1 MNVSVFMICAAL
13 VAFAC
18 GAASGA
24 PLFESGSSSWSVAL
38 PKGAP
43 RPVRYAAEELT
54 NTIARISGAALR
66 VVEAEAAPARDVIRL
81 VQDGDEE
88 DDSFSVDAAS
98 DAVTLRGSSPR
109 AVLFAAY
116 AFLRDVLGARW
127 YWPGETG
134 EFLPRLE
141 RVVVPKWSKAYRPA
155 FPLREM
161 SVCGIPGHRHPPTE
175 RWFARQ
181 FLNSG
186 INSEAVQEDL
196 GFVRITAGHYVSLPS
211 DGSERDRLF
220 AEHPDWFSLL
230 NGRRDAKGLAGCWS
244 SEGFFGFTVTNLV
257 KLIRSRRAD
266 IANMFV
272 ADIMPRCECAGCTA
286 DPDRSARWW
295 NYYAR
300 LIDAVRRELPGQHFA
315 GLAYQEYRSVPFVK
329 VRGVEYVEYCH
340 YNRCY
345 FHALGDASCVMNA
358 RSMDEFRRWGR
369 QAPLGFYGYEL
380 DIFRQPTYLPV
391 WRLLAD
397 EMRVFR
403 DMGLVRVKTE
413 YPVDMH
419 KLRGANPPPKSKT
432 CQYVYR
438 LPAYVW
444 ATLAFDPGLD
454 ADAIVADFCEHVYGA
469 GASAMKSY
477 HGMMASAW
485 GGMKAHVT
493 YFFNSPRNYAEEF
506 LPPDRERR
514 ARALLASAA
523 EAAKGDGRA
532 EGEVAFELECLDAWA
547 KAAEEAKRGG
557 VRHELSDVLG
567 DDAFNMAGWLD
578 AKARSG
584 SAQPT
589 RFKVYRGRDAL
600 HVLAECTEAEKP
612 SFDRGGTENDKEP
625 FNWEADSVEMFIMP
639 GDGAARQIV
648 VTPAGGVWDA
658 KDGDIS
664 WNSGAVVRPS
674 FAEGRWTLSLSLPYA
689 SFGGAPKTG
698 DRWKFM
704 IIRNAARDSKFKA
717 CGWPVNAHRDF
728 SSAATLLF

>member
-230 NGRRDAKGLAGCWS
+230 NGRRDAKGLAGC
-244 SEGFFGFTVTNLV
+244 
-257 KLIRSRRAD
+257 
-266 IANMFV
+266 
-272 ADIMPRCECAGCTA
+272 
-286 DPDRSARWW
+286 
-295 NYYAR
+295 
-300 LIDAVRRELPGQHFA
+300 
-315 GLAYQEYRSVPFVK
+315 
-329 VRGVEYVEYCH
+329 
-340 YNRCY
+340 
-345 FHALGDASCVMNA
+345 
-358 RSMDEFRRWGR
+358 
-369 QAPLGFYGYEL
+369 
-380 DIFRQPTYLPV
+380 
-391 WRLLAD
+391 
-397 EMRVFR
+397 
-403 DMGLVRVKTE
+403 
-413 YPVDMH
+413 
-419 KLRGANPPPKSKT
+419 
-432 CQYVYR
+432 
-438 LPAYVW
+438 
-444 ATLAFDPGLD
+444 
-454 ADAIVADFCEHVYGA
+454 
-469 GASAMKSY
+469 
-477 HGMMASAW
+477 
-485 GGMKAHVT
+485 
-493 YFFNSPRNYAEEF
+493 
-506 LPPDRERR
+506 
-514 ARALLASAA
+514 
-523 EAAKGDGRA
+523 
-532 EGEVAFELECLDAWA
+532 
-547 KAAEEAKRGG
+547 
-557 VRHELSDVLG
+557 
-567 DDAFNMAGWLD
+567 
-578 AKARSG
+578 
-584 SAQPT
+584 
-589 RFKVYRGRDAL
+589 
-600 HVLAECTEAEKP
+600 
-612 SFDRGGTENDKEP
+612 
-625 FNWEADSVEMFIMP
+625 
-639 GDGAARQIV
+639 
-648 VTPAGGVWDA
+648 
-658 KDGDIS
+658 
-664 WNSGAVVRPS
+664 
-674 FAEGRWTLSLSLPYA
+674 
-689 SFGGAPKTG
+689 
-698 DRWKFM
+698 
-704 IIRNAARDSKFKA
+704 
-717 CGWPVNAHRDF
+717 
-728 SSAATLLF
+728 